1 MIGTCLDH
9 PAVRREQFERE
20 AGMALVREAGDRE
33 QERGVL
39 LADVLV
45 HPHGRLAGGLRH
57 REHLALLDR
66 RQLLAVAHERRLGE
80 VELLGDRGQAQH
92 VARGDHR
99 AFVGDDDGVGE
110 RGLGRLEALA
120 GLMLQP
126 RRRY

>member
-1 MIGTCLDH
+1 MFSSIRTVAW
-9 PAVRREQFERE
+9 P
-20 AGMALVREAGDRE
+20 
-33 QERGVL
+33 
-39 LADVLV
+39 
-45 HPHGRLAGGLRH
+45 GLRH

-110 RGLGRLEALA
+110 RCLGRLEPLA
-120 GLMLQP
+120 GP
-126 RRRY
+126 CAAAEA